1 MAAIQPAI
9 ISKFVIKKKNA
20 CVNVMDSL
28 LETFLTKKSE
38 KPEDSTTK
46 NLIVPWVSQQDI
58 SLRKQSKI

>member
-1 MAAIQPAI
+1 MKVAVIQPAI

-46 NLIVPWVSQQDI
+46 NLIVPWVSQ
-58 SLRKQSKI
+58 